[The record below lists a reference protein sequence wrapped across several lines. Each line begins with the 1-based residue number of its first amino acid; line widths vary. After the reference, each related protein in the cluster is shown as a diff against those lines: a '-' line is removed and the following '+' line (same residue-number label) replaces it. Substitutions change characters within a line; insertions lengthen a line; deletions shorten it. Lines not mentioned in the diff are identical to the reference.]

1 MIFAIY
7 SPVPDFYRGGLGMSI
22 GSLCAILPEM
32 TLLHRRAFLTA
43 GSFALAGCAA
53 RRTPVA
59 TISGP
64 RLPRVLVA
72 RERVI
77 RTIVG
82 LRPFRPSG
90 FVVRG
95 EKLDDKTVIHN
106 YGHGGAGITLSWG
119 TAQLAV
125 EEAAKTEARDC
136 AVIGCGVVGLSTAR
150 LLQQRGYAPTIYARE
165 MPPATTSNVA
175 GGLWDPVTV
184 YDHSRVT
191 PDFRRQFGEAARFA
205 FRRYQSLA
213 GDPYG
218 VRWMPLYTVSRN
230 GPRAAPAA
238 DSPNAPVEP
247 LYPEPKQ
254 LAAGE
259 SPFAAPFTHRRYS
272 MLIEPAIYLNALVR
286 DFQIAGGRIVVREF
300 AAARD
305 LMALQER
312 LIFNCT
318 GLGARTLFNDME
330 LTPIRGQLTFLLP
343 QPEVQYMTVGPD
355 DIYMFPRHD
364 GILLGGTHELDSW
377 NTEVDEAT
385 VERVLRENG
394 ALFAGMR

>member
-1 MIFAIY
+1 
-7 SPVPDFYRGGLGMSI
+7 MS
-22 GSLCAILPEM
+22 
-32 TLLHRRAFLTA
+32 LLNRRAFLAA
-43 GSFALAGCAA
+43 GSGALAGCAA
-53 RRTPVA
+53 KRTPIA
-59 TISGP
+59 TAPAP
-64 RLPRVLVA
+64 RLPPVRVA

-77 RTIVG
+77 RSIVG

-125 EEAAKTEARDC
+125 EEGSKADTRVC

-165 MPPATTSNVA
+165 MPPATTSNIA

-184 YDHSRVT
+184 YDHPQVT
-191 PDFRRQFGEAARFA
+191 PEFRRQFGEAARFA

-218 VRWMPLYTVSRN
+218 VRWMPLYSLSRD
-230 GPRAAPAA
+230 GPHAAPAA
-238 DSPNAPVEP
+238 ESPYAPVEP
-247 LYPEPKQ
+247 LYPEAKQ

-259 SPFAAPFTHRRYS
+259 NPFHVPFVYRRYS
-272 MLIEPAIYLNALVR
+272 MLIEPAIYLNALIR
-286 DFQIAGGRIVVREF
+286 DFQTAGGRIVIREF

-305 LMALQER
+305 LMMLREP

-330 LTPIRGQLTFLLP
+330 LTPVRGQLTFLLP

-355 DIYMFPRHD
+355 NIYMFPRHD
-364 GILLGGTHELDSW
+364 GILLGGTHERDSW

-385 VERVLRENG
+385 VERVLRENAAVLNPTAGTAHGG
-394 ALFAGMR
+394 APRPPSTVSD